1 MPSPASTETHAQVA
15 HFLERYGYTSTLEA
29 FRREAGPLVPATFDP
44 IADDNDDT
52 LTAHL
57 APLQLDR

>member
-15 HFLERYGYTSTLEA
+15 HFLERHGYTLTLEA
-29 FRREAGPLVPATFDP
+29 FRREASPLVPANLDP
-44 IADDNDDT
+44 TTNDNDDT
-52 LTAHL
+52 LAAHL